1 MRKRLSGA
9 LAALALGCPTTG
21 ASEPLTLD
29 TLLGLESFGRIAVDP
44 SGEVIVFE
52 ERRARDDLPRYDL
65 QPEGALRYARLY
77 RADVETP
84 TRVGPLLPMEEDAGY
99 TVGPFSPDGGR
110 LVVFRLRALEF
121 RIGVVDLDSGA
132 AVWTDISPETGAWG
146 RSVEWLSKDVFV
158 TLGMP
163 DGGLPQRLAD
173 TNRTQRELPPL
184 WDRAAHGEAAFVSV
198 GLGPEPERPQRDL
211 WRIDARTGAATRLAS
226 GPFLD
231 LEASPDGRHIA
242 LIVDGALQPLPS
254 PGAATEFRRVRALQL
269 VDSRSGETRDP
280 PEARDVS
287 TSLLTWSPA
296 SDALL
301 VAAIDGDRPRLIAVG
316 PTGAARDVTPL
327 GVTPVVPLDF
337 HGLPT
342 AEAGWIGDT
351 IAVHGRHRGEEGW
364 FLSGEDR
371 AARRAGLAP
380 DARLIAQGGRGV
392 LFASRGRVVRLISDG
407 VSEDLGALASGVRPD
422 GPLGQRALAGPLKQD
437 SAVVSEPTGR
447 LCRTPADPGPVVCV
461 TGPSGAAVSWPQG
474 VAVARGAE
482 GRAVNRLTVTRGSS
496 TETIWSLNPELDDVD
511 LTAARRV
518 QGPGGAAGWLYAPAT
533 GESPPPVIVIPYPDR
548 LYATPPPTMRPE
560 AGNLTLN
567 GQLLVAAGYAVL
579 YPDLP
584 VGPEP
589 SVGLADKILAVVDA
603 AAADGL
609 VNGDRIGLWGHSFGA
624 WAVVLSATQSPRFKA
639 VVALNGSYDL
649 AGSVGRLSNHAR
661 LAGEN
666 DAAIM
671 GTARWLESGQVGMHA
686 SYWSD
691 PERYRRGSAF
701 EQADRITAAVLL
713 VQGEMDHATGEAEGM
728 YAALRRL
735 QRPAALLHLIGED
748 HSLHNPGNAR
758 IYYEQVIGWFDR
770 YLTANALPA
779 APSTVEPRPPS
790 APG

>member
-1 MRKRLSGA
+1 MRIRLSGA
-9 LAALALGCPTTG
+9 LAALALACPTPG
-21 ASEPLTLD
+21 AADPLTLD
-29 TLLGLESFGRIAVDP
+29 TLLGLESFGRTAVDP

-77 RADVETP
+77 RADVENP
-84 TRVGPLLPMEEDAGY
+84 TRIDPLLPMEEDAGY
-99 TVGPFSPDGGR
+99 TAGPFSPTGGK
-110 LVVFRLRALEF
+110 LLVFRLRALEF
-121 RIGVVDLDSGA
+121 RVGIVDLVSGA
-132 AVWTDISPETGAWG
+132 VVWTDISPETGAWG
-146 RSVEWLSKDVFV
+146 RSVEWLSEDVV
-158 TLGMP
+158 LVLGMP

-198 GLGPEPERPQRDL
+198 GLGPEPERPLRDL
-211 WRIDARTGAATRLAS
+211 WRIDARTGAATRLAR

-231 LEASPDGRHIA
+231 LEASPDGRHVA
-242 LIVDGALQPLPS
+242 LLVDGALQPLPS
-254 PGAATEFRRVRALQL
+254 PGAATEFRRVRALRL

-280 PEARDVS
+280 PAAQDVS
-287 TSLLTWSPA
+287 TSLLTWSPT
-296 SDALL
+296 SNALL
-301 VAAIDGDRPRLIAVG
+301 VAAIDGDRPRLLAVG
-316 PTGAARDVTPL
+316 PTGAARDVTPP
-327 GVTPVVPLDF
+327 GVTPVVPTDF

-351 IAVHGRHRGEEGW
+351 IAVHGRDHVGEGW
-364 FLSGEDR
+364 FLNGER
-371 AARRAGLAP
+371 LAALAP
-380 DARLIAQGGRGV
+380 DARLIAQGGRGA
-392 LFASRGRVVRLISDG
+392 LFSSRERVVRLISDG
-407 VSEDLGALASGVRPD
+407 ASEDLGALASVVRPD
-422 GPLGQRALAGPLKQD
+422 GPLGQRALAGPLKQN
-437 SAVVSEPTGR
+437 SAVVSELAGR

-461 TGPSGAAVSWPQG
+461 AGPSGAAVSWSQG

-511 LTAARRV
+511 LTAVRRV
-518 QGPGGAAGWLYAPAT
+518 EGPGGSAGWLYAPAP
-533 GESPPPVIVIPYPDR
+533 GDGPPPVIVIPYPDR
-548 LYATPPPTMRPE
+548 VYTSPPPTMRPE

-603 AAADGL
+603 AAANGL
-609 VNGDRIGLWGHSFGA
+609 VDGERIGLWGHSFGA
-624 WAVVLSATQSPRFKA
+624 WAVVLSASQSPRFKA

-649 AGSVGRLSNHAR
+649 AGSLGRLSSHAR

-671 GTARWLESGQVGMHA
+671 GTARWLESGQVAMRA
-686 SYWSD
+686 SYWSE

-735 QRPAALLHLIGED
+735 QRPAALLYLIGED

-758 IYYEQVIGWFDR
+758 VYYEQVIGWFDR
-770 YLTANALPA
+770 HLAANAPPA

>member
-9 LAALALGCPTTG
+9 LAALALACPTTG

-44 SGEVIVFE
+44 SGAVIVFE

-84 TRVGPLLPMEEDAGY
+84 ARVGPLLPMDEDAGY
-99 TVGPFSPDGGR
+99 TAGPFSPDGGK

-121 RIGVVDLDSGA
+121 RIGVVDLVTGG
-132 AVWTDISPETGAWG
+132 VIWTDISPETGAWG
-146 RSVEWLSKDVFV
+146 RSVEWLSEDVFV
-158 TLGMP
+158 VLGMP
-163 DGGLPQRLAD
+163 DGGLPERLAV
-173 TNRTQRELPPL
+173 TNRTQRGLPLL
-184 WDRAAHGEAAFVSV
+184 WDRAARGEAAFVSV
-198 GLGPEPERPQRDL
+198 GLGPEPERPLRDL
-211 WRIDARTGAATRLAS
+211 WRIDARTGAAARLAR

-231 LEASPDGRHIA
+231 LEASPDGSHIA
-242 LIVDGALQPLPS
+242 LLVDGALEPLPS
-254 PGAATEFRRVRALQL
+254 PGTATEFRRTRALRL

-301 VAAIDGDRPRLIAVG
+301 VAAIDGGRPRLFAVDRN
-316 PTGAARDVTPL
+316 GAVRDVTPP

-337 HGLPT
+337 HGLPS
-342 AEAGWIGDT
+342 AEAGWIGGT
-351 IAVHGRHRGEEGW
+351 IAVRGRDHGEEGW
-364 FLSGEDR
+364 FLSSEDG

-380 DARLIAQGGRGV
+380 DARLIAQGRRGA

-407 VSEDLGALASGVRPD
+407 APEDLGALASVVRPD
-422 GPLGQRALAGPLKQD
+422 GPLGQRALAGPLKQV
-437 SAVVSEPTGR
+437 SAVVSEPTGQ
-447 LCRTPADPGPVVCV
+447 LCRTSADPGPKVCV
-461 TGPSGAAVSWPQG
+461 AGPVGAAVSWSQG
-474 VAVARGAE
+474 LAVARGAE
-482 GRAVNRLTVTRGSS
+482 GRAVNRLTATRGTS

-511 LTAARRV
+511 LAAARRV
-518 QGPGGAAGWLYAPAT
+518 EGPGGAGWLYAPAH
-533 GESPPPVIVIPYPDR
+533 GAAPPPVIVIPYPDR
-548 LYATPPPTMRPE
+548 VHATPPPTMRPE

-589 SVGLADKILAVVDA
+589 SVGLADRILAVVDVA
-603 AAADGL
+603 AAEGL
-609 VNGDRIGLWGHSFGA
+609 VDGERIGLWGHSFGA
-624 WAVVLSATQSPRFKA
+624 WAVVLSASQSPRFKA
-639 VVALNGSYDL
+639 VVALNGSYNL
-649 AGSVGRLSNHAR
+649 AGSLGRLSNHAR

-671 GTARWLESGQVGMHA
+671 GTARWLESGQVGMRA

-713 VQGEMDHATGEAEGM
+713 VQGEMDHATGESEAM
-728 YAALRRL
+728 YAALTRL
-735 QRPAALLHLIGED
+735 QRPAALLYLIGED
-748 HSLHNPGNAR
+748 HALHNPGNAR
-758 IYYEQVIGWFDR
+758 VYYEQVIGWFDR
-770 YLTANALPA
+770 HLLANAPPA
-779 APSTVEPRPPS
+779 ASSTVEPRPPS

>member
-9 LAALALGCPTTG
+9 LAALALACPTPG

-44 SGEVIVFE
+44 SGETIVFE

-99 TVGPFSPDGGR
+99 TAGPFSPDGGR

-121 RIGVVDLDSGA
+121 RIGVVDLGSGA
-132 AVWTDISPETGAWG
+132 VVWTDISPETGAWG

-173 TNRTQRELPPL
+173 TNRTQRELPSL

-198 GLGPEPERPQRDL
+198 GLGPEPERPHRDL
-211 WRIDARTGAATRLAS
+211 WRIDARTGAATRLAR

-342 AEAGWIGDT
+342 AEAGWIGEMV
-351 IAVHGRHRGEEGW
+351 ALHGRDRDEEGW
-364 FLSGEDR
+364 FLSGER
-371 AARRAGLAP
+371 LSALAP
-380 DARLIAQGGRGV
+380 DAHLIAQGASGA
-392 LFASRGRVVRLISDG
+392 LFSSRGRVVRLISDG
-407 VSEDLGALASGVRPD
+407 SSEDLGALASGVRPD

-437 SAVVSEPTGR
+437 STVVSEPTGR

-461 TGPSGAAVSWPQG
+461 MGPSGAAVSWSQG
-474 VAVARGAE
+474 LAVARGAE
-482 GRAVNRLTVTRGSS
+482 GRAVNRLTVTRGTS
-496 TETIWSLNPELDDVD
+496 TETIWSLNPELDEVD
-511 LTAARRV
+511 LASARRV
-518 QGPGGAAGWLYAPAT
+518 EGPAGTAGWLYAPAQ
-533 GESPPPVIVIPYPDR
+533 GGGPPAVIVIPYPDR
-548 LYATPPPTMRPE
+548 VYATPPPTMRPE

-589 SVGLADKILAVVDA
+589 AAGLADRILAVVDA
-603 AAADGL
+603 AAAEGL
-609 VNGDRIGLWGHSFGA
+609 VDGDRIGLWGHSFGA
-624 WAVVLSATQSPRFKA
+624 WAVVLSASQSPRFKA

-649 AGSVGRLSNHAR
+649 AGSLGRLSNHAR

-735 QRPAALLHLIGED
+735 QRPAALLYLIGED
-748 HSLHNPGNAR
+748 HALHNPGNAR
-758 IYYEQVIGWFDR
+758 VYYEQVIGWFDR